1 MKISL
6 ILIVLYFCLLT
17 QINAQKNSVFLGLGV
32 TNHPSKTD
40 IKYQLGFSHKLI
52 FKNQIHLNNELT
64 YNIIPIANIPF
75 YDPATRVMYPQQRV
89 NFNYFT
95 FALIPEFKFQNNTFI
110 GVGPS
115 LNWMNPSF
123 NPSYS
128 SYNSQTSYPQNNRL
142 RNISFGL
149 NSYVGYSF
157 QKLVLKI
164 RFNINSIEKQNL
176 EIHNFLG
183 FNIEIPF
190 KFASK

>member
-6 ILIVLYFCLLT
+6 ILIVL
-17 QINAQKNSVFLGLGV
+17 QICILNEISAQKNSVFIGLGL
-32 TNHPSKTD
+32 TNQNQVRDT
-40 IKYQLGFSHKLI
+40 KYQLGFSHKLT
-52 FKNQIHLNNELT
+52 FKNNFYLNNELS
-64 YNIIPIANIPF
+64 YNIIPITNIPF
-75 YDPATRVMYPQQRV
+75 YSPSTRVKYPQQRV

-95 FALIPEFKFQNNTFI
+95 FALIPELKFQNNTFI

-142 RNISFGL
+142 RNISIGL

-157 QKLVLKI
+157 QKLVFKI
-164 RFNINSIEKQNL
+164 RYNINSIDNL
-176 EIHNFLG
+176 ELHNFLG

-190 KFASK
+190 KFGSK